1 MTKGKTVIGKVR
13 AKFVELYSR
22 IIKVDENKDGSV
34 YWNGENNLY
43 PNEIERVILNSPTA
57 SRASKV
63 MAKFIAGLGVVGNN
77 EIVNPERNIKLTDL
91 IKAGAHDISKQN
103 GVFFHVGYYLD
114 EELMLRPS
122 LSVLDYNKVRKAKE
136 DDNGY
141 DTKFIY
147 KDYSEVKGFGAKKEE
162 EIWYYPFSKDE
173 NVTIEQIKADYFE
186 ENDDENATLADML
199 PYYRG
204 QVFYLNL
211 TPQYKYALSPFDS
224 VYNDMDFE
232 FRIGMY
238 LNRQVRCGFLGKTYV
253 VASGFDEED
262 EKRLAEDMS
271 KWLGSDNVGGV
282 HFMSVPQGVD
292 IDKAFK
298 VGQVKAELD
307 EKMFEKTIINS
318 RDNILGAANNIP
330 SQLVKSDNTLF
341 GVNSDSY
348 IEMKKFYTEQTEEE
362 RSSLEQAITY
372 LGYPCKI
379 KPITQEEVEDES
391 TGEVVSDETKA
402 AQATLR
408 GSVGGVQGILAIQQ
422 SFANGLTDYQ
432 SALTILV
439 EIYGFTPEVSDAL
452 LGSPEKV
459 EENEPTTAA
468 V

>member
-1 MTKGKTVIGKVR
+1 MAKEISKIGKVR

-22 IIKVDENKDGSV
+22 LIKVDENKDGSV

-63 MAKFIAGLGVVGNN
+63 MAKFIAGVGVIGNN
-77 EIVNPERNIKLTDL
+77 EVVNIETGAKLTDL
-91 IKAGAHDISKQN
+91 IKASSHDISKQN
-103 GVFFHVGYYLD
+103 GVYFHIGRYLD
-114 EELMLRPS
+114 EELILKPS
-122 LSVLDYNKVRKAKE
+122 ISILDYNKTRKAKE

-147 KDYSEVKGFGAKKEE
+147 KDYCEVKTYGAKKTEE
-162 EIWYYPFSKDE
+162 VWYYPFSKHE
-173 NVTIEQIKADYFE
+173 NVTIAQIKADYLE
-186 ENDDENATLADML
+186 ENSDENATLSDML

-204 QVFYLNL
+204 QVYYLNL

-224 VYNDMDFE
+224 VFNDMDFE

-262 EKRLAEDMS
+262 EKKLGEDMS

-307 EKMFEKTIINS
+307 EKMFEKTILNCRI
-318 RDNILGAANNIP
+318 NILGAANNIP
-330 SQLVKSDNTLF
+330 MQLVKSDDTLF
-341 GVNSDSY
+341 GVNSESY

-362 RSSLEQAITY
+362 RSSLEQAITH
-372 LGYPCKI
+372 LGFPCKI
-379 KPITQEEVEDES
+379 IPI
-391 TGEVVSDETKA
+391 A
-402 AQATLR
+402 
-408 GSVGGVQGILAIQQ
+408 
-422 SFANGLTDYQ
+422 
-432 SALTILV
+432 
-439 EIYGFTPEVSDAL
+439 
-452 LGSPEKV
+452 
-459 EENEPTTAA
+459 ENEPTTES